1 MTNEL
6 IKVLMLFSLYAV
18 LETTL
23 FSPSIGRLV
32 SRAVRSSERRGAHHK
47 SAGRVPRDQD
57 AQPVE

>member
-18 LETTL
+18 LETAL

-32 SRAVRSSERRGAHHK
+32 CRAVRSSERREAHHK
-47 SAGRVPRDQD
+47 SAGRVRRGRDTRP
-57 AQPVE
+57 AE